1 MVPVRGLFEKMGY
14 SIKWDSAT
22 RTATLTSNE
31 NTITCSET
39 KLTKTDKGTEQT
51 TTVQSDVLPQIVNN
65 RFYLPLR
72 SVANAADCNVDWDS
86 ASKTVKI
93 SYISEAMSNGSGSI
107 SSSTSS
113 NKITSST
120 TKKEKTEEE
129 KWKLRQHL

>member
-65 RFYLPLR
+65 RFL
-72 SVANAADCNVDWDS
+72 
-86 ASKTVKI
+86 
-93 SYISEAMSNGSGSI
+93 
-107 SSSTSS
+107 SSF
-113 NKITSST
+113 
-120 TKKEKTEEE
+120 KKCCKCC
-129 KWKLRQHL
+129 